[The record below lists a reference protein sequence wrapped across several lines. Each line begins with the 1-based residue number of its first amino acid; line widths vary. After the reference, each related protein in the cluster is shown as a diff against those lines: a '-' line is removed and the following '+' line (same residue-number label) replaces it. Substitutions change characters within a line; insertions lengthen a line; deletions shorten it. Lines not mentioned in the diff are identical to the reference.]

1 MFFFPLRGWDFV
13 YQLGL
18 IDSFFWCF
26 FSAFLSPFKSCQGE
40 QHVEEIFGFFGDER
54 TKSRGIRGLE
64 VSSHPDDFKGKR
76 SQLRFYVY
84 DLPRAANRKVLE
96 QLHGQMREKEHI
108 PALCNLGLSQC
119 VETHNTQ
126 GSFNTVRPFVAEATF
141 LAKLL
146 SGPSHIFVA
155 PEDASYFVVPFLSS
169 LWCTLSAPFCW
180 VRCSAQRPLNALL
193 PFLTFYNAS
202 TAHRH
207 LFLGSDSLGDLPQDL
222 QMQPLILHYGPSPCG
237 AHPDT
242 FGPIIL
248 PPTITEDLPAHLGRW
263 DFSKDLLL
271 FMADGVSERPF
282 RSDVFHELSKW
293 QRRLP
298 HLFAVSRR
306 EPDKREKACHSMMLS
321 QMFFFKTRN

>member
-1 MFFFPLRGWDFV
+1 M
-13 YQLGL
+13 
-18 IDSFFWCF
+18 
-26 FSAFLSPFKSCQGE
+26 FLSPFKSCQGE
-40 QHVEEIFGFFGDER
+40 QHIEEIFGFFGDER

-119 VETHNTQ
+119 VETHNTH

-271 FMADGVSERPF
+271 FMADGISERPF
-282 RSDVFHELSKW
+282 RSDVFQELSKW